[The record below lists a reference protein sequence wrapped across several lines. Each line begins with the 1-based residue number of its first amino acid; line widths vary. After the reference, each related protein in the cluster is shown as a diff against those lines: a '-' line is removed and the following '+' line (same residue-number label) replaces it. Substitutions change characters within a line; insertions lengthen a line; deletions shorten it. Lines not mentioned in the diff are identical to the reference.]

1 MPEATQG
8 VDPKAKV
15 FADLYPVLYAAE
27 TPISGAYVTTSWM
40 SATIADVLSGGL
52 AGKDVLDVG
61 CGYGT
66 TSAIIAN
73 FKPKRIMAVDNSEAM
88 IELYR
93 NVMLSDLALHNW
105 LIEKNARPV
114 LQDLYY
120 PTLYHL
126 LARRAQFQNGA
137 FYKNGGKAEALCC
150 SSLSLSRDSVGTF
163 DVVIGNNFLHWPVN
177 QRLAELRKDNA
188 SSNRSEEQMLSR
200 AVNDALL
207 PIADVLRDGG
217 VAVMME
223 PKDFMTDDLYPD
235 HEAALEA
242 GSMTAHPLFKKFHET
257 FNRLLKEGYG
267 IDRKVPTNTGL
278 FKNSKLQGY
287 AEVAGLKLERLVHAE
302 NSFTCDPVKAFYVR
316 LPMVLGGL
324 NIPFDDKLK
333 LGQQTMIEFD
343 KLVTAE
349 DKELPLQTQYFYI
362 CLRRA

>member
-27 TPISGAYVTTSWM
+27 TPVSGAYVTTSWM
-40 SATIADVLSGGL
+40 SATIADVLCGSL

-73 FKPKRIMAVDNSEAM
+73 FKPKSITAVDNSAAM

-105 LIEKNARPV
+105 LIEKDARSV
-114 LQDLYY
+114 LGDLYY
-120 PTLYHL
+120 PTLNHL
-126 LARRAQFQNGA
+126 LARRAQFQKSA
-137 FYKNGGKAEALCC
+137 FYRNGGKVNTLCC
-150 SSLSLSRDSVGTF
+150 SSLGLSRDKMGTF

-188 SSNRSEEQMLSR
+188 SGSRSEEQMLAR
-200 AVNDALL
+200 AVNDALV
-207 PIADVLRDGG
+207 PITYVLREGG

-223 PKDFMTDDLYPD
+223 PKDFMTDDVHPD
-235 HEAALEA
+235 HDAALEA

-257 FNRLLKEGYG
+257 FNRLLKERYG

-287 AEVAGLKLERLVHAE
+287 AEAAGLKLERLVHAE
-302 NSFTCDPVKAFYVR
+302 NSFACDPVKAFYVR
-316 LPMVLGGL
+316 LPMVLGAL
-324 NIPFDDKLK
+324 NIPFEEKLK
-333 LGQQTMIEFD
+333 LGQQTMVEFE
-343 KLVTAE
+343 KLVTADE
-349 DKELPLQTQYFYI
+349 ADLPLQTQYFYI